1 MIIYKVDSR
10 AKTTTNNNK
19 GHFIMTK
26 EPNQE
31 EETKILNT

>member
-1 MIIYKVDSR
+1 MVIIILSKVDFR

-26 EPNQE
+26 EPTNQE
-31 EETKILNT
+31 ED